1 MSTLSSPA
9 PLTPLAPA
17 EIAASVEVS
26 AAWLA
31 LKSAAEALHPLQA
44 ADGSIPD
51 AAHHAAFPPRHVVK
65 SLSRVEFTR
74 ILRKSHT

>member
-44 ADGSIPD
+44 ADG
-51 AAHHAAFPPRHVVK
+51 
-65 SLSRVEFTR
+65 
-74 ILRKSHT
+74 